1 MSLLFVGKQTNCPQ
15 LALNIVIWILQSD
28 DQNVF
33 LIHTVHV
40 SKESAGNVLG
50 GKTNRLLSA
59 NLDKALRISI
69 ISIIVILILI
79 LISVS

>member
-33 LIHTVHV
+33 LIHTVHI
-40 SKESAGNVLG
+40 SKESASNVLG
-50 GKTNRLLSA
+50 GKPTDCSHR
-59 NLDKALRISI
+59 DTHTDTDISI
-69 ISIIVILILI
+69 IADLF
-79 LISVS
+79 